1 MGSDYSD
8 AKIESWEIINGIKVP
23 LDGSGEYLN
32 WEEISE
38 DGTKSQRLTDPYGV
52 LMYSVGGEAIEP
64 LAEGDYTVYF
74 DFAEL
79 PDGRIALD
87 AVWNSESDGTIDGF
101 AYEVVSREE
110 ATAAAMALCDSA
122 LDSCGMNEV
131 DIGTDPYAFARAV
144 AEHCGGTLPES
155 AAAPPW
161 DELRVSEDE
170 DEDDEGEPTDKTF
183 EIVFHNESDSYVSEI
198 YGVEKGESVFHAAME
213 ICRRYGWDKSRP
225 GSPEESDA

>member
-1 MGSDYSD
+1 MGSDYGT
-8 AKIESWEIINGIKVP
+8 AKIESWETINGIKVP
-23 LDGSGEYLN
+23 LDGRGEYLN

-38 DGTKSQRLTDPYGV
+38 DGTKAQRLTDPYGV
-52 LMYSVGGEAIEP
+52 MMYSVGGQA
-64 LAEGDYTVYF
+64 LNSDEGDYTVYF

-79 PDGRIALD
+79 PDGRIAMD
-87 AVWNSESDGTIDGF
+87 AAWNSESGSTIDSF

-110 ATAAAMALCDSA
+110 ATAAALALCDSA

-144 AEHCGGTLPES
+144 AEHCGGTLPEG

-170 DEDDEGEPTDKTF
+170 DDEGEPADKTF
-183 EIVFHNESDSYVSEI
+183 EIVFHNDNDSYVSEI

-213 ICRRYGWDKSRP
+213 ICRRYGWDKNRP
-225 GSPEESDA
+225 GNAPEESDA

>member
-38 DGTKSQRLTDPYGV
+38 DGTKAQRLTDPYGV
-52 LMYSVGGEAIEP
+52 LMYSVGGEAIDGD
-64 LAEGDYTVYF
+64 EGDYTVFF

-87 AVWNSESDGTIDGF
+87 AVWDSESGGTIDGF

-110 ATAAAMALCDSA
+110 ATAAALALCDSA

-144 AEHCGGTLPES
+144 AEHCGGTLPEG

-161 DELRVSEDE
+161 DELRVEDADEEDE
-170 DEDDEGEPTDKTF
+170 SAGKTF
-183 EIVFHNESDSYVSEI
+183 EIVFHNDNDSYVSEV
-198 YGVEKGESVFHAAME
+198 YGVGKSESVFQAAMQV
-213 ICRRYGWDKSRP
+213 CRRFGWDKNRP
-225 GSPEESDA
+225 GVAGKESDD

>member
-1 MGSDYSD
+1 MGSDYGT
-8 AKIESWEIINGIKVP
+8 AKIESWETINGIKVP
-23 LDGSGEYLN
+23 LGGSGEYLN

-38 DGTKSQRLTDPYGV
+38 DGTKAQCLTDPYGV
-52 LMYSVGGEAIEP
+52 LMYSVGGETLNEHR
-64 LAEGDYTVYF
+64 GDYTVFF

-87 AVWNSESDGTIDGF
+87 AVWDSESGGTIDGF

-110 ATAAAMALCDSA
+110 ATAAALALCDRA
-122 LDSCGMNEV
+122 LDACEFNEA

-170 DEDDEGEPTDKTF
+170 DDEGEPTDKTF
-183 EIVFHNESDSYVSEI
+183 EIVFHNANDSYVSDM

-213 ICRRYGWDKSRP
+213 ICRRYGWDKNRP
-225 GSPEESDA
+225 GSPEQSDA